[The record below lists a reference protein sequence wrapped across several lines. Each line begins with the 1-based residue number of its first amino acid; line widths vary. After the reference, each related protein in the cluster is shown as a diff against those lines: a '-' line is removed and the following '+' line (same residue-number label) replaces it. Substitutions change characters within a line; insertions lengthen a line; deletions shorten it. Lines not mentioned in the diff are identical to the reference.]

1 MSRITAAAIGPPQSS
16 TTGNDLRD
24 VDLGQ
29 FLKLLIT
36 ELQNQDPL
44 DPMDN
49 SEIVQQLSQIREIG
63 ATNLLTETLQ
73 SIRDGQNLATASS
86 LIGKEIVALTDSG
99 QEVRGIVKRVSMET
113 EPGGSDIRT
122 LRVHIGDQA
131 IQLDNIREVL
141 GGQDV

>member
-49 SEIVQQLSQIREIG
+49 SEILQQLSQIREIG

-73 SIRDGQNLATASS
+73 GIRDGQNLATASS
-86 LIGKEIVALTDSG
+86 LIGKEVVALTDSG
-99 QEVRGIVKRVSMET
+99 QEVRGIVQRVSMET
-113 EPGGSDIRT
+113 EPGESDIRT
-122 LRVHIGDQA
+122 LRVHIEGQA